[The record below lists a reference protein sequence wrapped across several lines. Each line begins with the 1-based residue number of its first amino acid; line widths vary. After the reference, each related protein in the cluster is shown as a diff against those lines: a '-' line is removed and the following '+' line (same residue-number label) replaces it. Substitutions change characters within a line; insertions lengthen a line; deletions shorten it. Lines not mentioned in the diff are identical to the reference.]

1 MAFLL
6 IIDDDED
13 FADAVAAVCRAE
25 GHEVTV
31 QYDLGLATQWFAQHT
46 PDAVIL
52 DVMFPENPSGGFELA
67 RAFRKKSPDI
77 PILMLTAVN
86 QQFPLGFSHKDIDPT
101 WLPITAFVE
110 KPVDFDELKSRIGA
124 MLTNTRGERNQ
135 P

>member
-1 MAFLL
+1 MAYLL

-13 FADAVAAVCRAE
+13 FADAVAVICRAE
-25 GHEVTV
+25 GHEVAIENDTTHA
-31 QYDLGLATQWFAQHT
+31 LEKFAERM

-67 RAFRKKSPDI
+67 RKLRKTSNDV

-101 WLPITAFVE
+101 WLPVTAFVE
-110 KPVDFDELKSRIGA
+110 KPVDFEVLKSKISE
-124 MLTNTRGERNQ
+124 MLTQ
-135 P
+135 PR